1 MTNIHVS
8 EPSTVHRWILFYF
21 LQAERIESDIPNK
34 RTLGKVSGRARW
46 NLQFHWTPGGEDLLP
61 DGQQLTK
68 PWWNSSPLE
77 IGDGRA
83 ATYMHRTDLQN
94 HCHNLL
100 PLDMFAVPGPHT
112 SSGPFP
118 RGWYCV
124 NCGKL
129 NKQIFLRHRKCS
141 SSQCQVTVSLF
152 ASNLPC

>member
-1 MTNIHVS
+1 MI
-8 EPSTVHRWILFYF
+8 FYL
-21 LQAERIESDIPNK
+21 LQAERIESDIPSK
-34 RTLGKVSGRARW
+34 RTFGKVSGRARW
-46 NLQFHWTPGGEDLLP
+46 NLRFHWTPGGEDLLP

-68 PWWNSSPLE
+68 PWWNPCLPE
-77 IGDGRA
+77 IGDGHD

-141 SSQCQVTVSLF
+141 SSHCQVALSLF